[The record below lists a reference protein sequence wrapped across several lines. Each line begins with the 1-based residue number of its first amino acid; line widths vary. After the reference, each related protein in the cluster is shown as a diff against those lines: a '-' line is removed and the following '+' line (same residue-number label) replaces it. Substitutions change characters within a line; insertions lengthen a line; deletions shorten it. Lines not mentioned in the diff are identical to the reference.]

1 MARDKDID
9 LVEDDEEQFEEEE
22 LDELEDIGTARGVV
36 GFIGGLMLGALIGAG
51 VALLL
56 APDRG
61 YVTRRRIR
69 TRFEDVRD
77 DAKDQIDDWRGSAE
91 REFKRGR
98 RKVQRKLK
106 R

>member
-1 MARDKDID
+1 MARDKDLD
-9 LVEDDEEQFEEEE
+9 LVEDEEHREDEEE
-22 LDELEDIGTARGVV
+22 LEEYEDGGSTRGIV
-36 GFIGGLMLGALIGAG
+36 GFIGGLVIGTLIGAG

-56 APDRG
+56 APERG

-77 DAKDQIDDWRGSAE
+77 DAKDQIDDWRDSAE

-98 RKVQRKLK
+98 RKIQRKL
-106 R
+106 RR

>member
-1 MARDKDID
+1 MARDRD
-9 LVEDDEEQFEEEE
+9 LDVVEDDEEQFEEEE
-22 LDELEDIGTARGVV
+22 LEELEDVGTARGLV

-51 VALLL
+51 VALML
-56 APDRG
+56 APERG

-77 DAKDQIDDWRGSAE
+77 DAKDQIEDWRGSAE

-98 RKVQRKLK
+98 RKVRRKLQ

>member
-1 MARDKDID
+1 MARDRD
-9 LVEDDEEQFEEEE
+9 LDVVEDDEEQFEEEE
-22 LDELEDIGTARGVV
+22 LEELEDVGTARGLV
-36 GFIGGLMLGALIGAG
+36 GFIGGHMLGALIGAG
-51 VALLL
+51 VALML
-56 APDRG
+56 APERG

-77 DAKDQIDDWRGSAE
+77 DAKDQIEDWRGSAE

-98 RKVQRKLK
+98 RKVRRKLQ

>member
-1 MARDKDID
+1 MARDRD
-9 LVEDDEEQFEEEE
+9 LDVVEDDEEQFEEEE
-22 LDELEDIGTARGVV
+22 LEELEDVGTARGVV

-51 VALLL
+51 VALML
-56 APDRG
+56 APERG

-77 DAKDQIDDWRGSAE
+77 DAKDQIEDWRGSAE

-98 RKVQRKLK
+98 RKARRKLQ